1 MLVTRR
7 ANLLDH
13 CRVHFRRQVVVWLA
27 SHAAFDLI
35 GERGAFVHVEQ
46 VQRKMFWPQ
55 LQGLIEIS
63 QPASPRLPGQPG
75 DQIEVDVVE
84 TCVAKLLERFGDVA
98 RSVRATEHLQF
109 AIVESLRAE
118 TGAIDSEAAQVAKE
132 IASSAAVT
140 GIDLQRQL
148 RIFRNLKSIADSRQ
162 NSFDLIDRQ
171 KRRRAA
177 AEVNRVDERG

>member
-1 MLVTRR
+1 
-7 ANLLDH
+7 
-13 CRVHFRRQVVVWLA
+13 
-27 SHAAFDLI
+27 
-35 GERGAFVHVEQ
+35 
-46 VQRKMFWPQ
+46 
-55 LQGLIEIS
+55 
-63 QPASPRLPGQPG
+63 
-75 DQIEVDVVE
+75 VVE

-177 AEVNRVDERG
+177 AEVNRVDERGRLDFLPASDLRTQCPNISLSARTVVHSCRKIAVRTARAAERSVE